1 MNIITTINV
10 SNHMITSPK
19 NIDSRLN
26 SNEPRE
32 LIKSGQ
38 DYSSIRMQLVWTQP
52 IISKNFSHKP
62 LKREGI
68 LH

>member
-1 MNIITTINV
+1 
-10 SNHMITSPK
+10 MITSPK